1 MRAGF
6 FTLLVILVGFGFLS
20 SEVYH
25 KSQEL
30 SSANDKIWSL
40 EGELQTAKDQNEA
53 SLADIENLRTQ
64 ISKLEEEKKQLETQ
78 IENFQLENS
87 LLRGQ
92 NIQIQWENNQMATYS
107 PALSYLIKMIST
119 NESRTMATSVLPLA
133 IGVLVIARRKYS
145 RCKITQTH
153 KRMHKER
160 QGKLLI

>member
-30 SSANDKIWSL
+30 SAANDKIASL
-40 EGELQTAKDQNEA
+40 EGELQTAKAQNEA
-53 SLADIENLRTQ
+53 ALADNENLRTQ

-92 NIQIQWENNQMATYS
+92 NVQLQWQNNQMATYV
-107 PALSYLIKMIST
+107 PALSYVINMISSH
-119 NESRTMATSVLPLA
+119 ESIALAAPVLPLA
-133 IGVLVIARRKYS
+133 LGILVVTRRKYS
-145 RCKITQTH
+145 NWKYRRPH
-153 KRMHKER
+153 KRIS
-160 QGKLLI
+160 G